1 MDSFNLITELKVL
14 SQRLPIEQSWLL
26 FLQLFWVGA
35 IFAVLF
41 LPVKNRLN
49 FSSKTL
55 KIGLVIAAFVPILN
69 YLCFAITYLTSPTFA
84 DPAEANVASV
94 SWLFQTGHPLY
105 PALDAAERYINNYG
119 SCLYIVQGLFLNVL
133 QPSFFSVKLAGCLAG
148 ILSLFVSFLLF
159 KQRLNFSLAILGCGL
174 TSLWFLALT
183 SATGLVTSSFWV
195 RPDSLLLLCTTAGL
209 FLAAYGNKWS
219 ALIGSAIALGISTN
233 LKITAML
240 HFLPIYVLLLQRF
253 GVGCTCVSF
262 IGAGAVALA
271 PFMLYSNVSLTNY
284 LTWLHQVGNKGINPE
299 QVTKNLLWMGYIS
312 VPTAIAALQLLC
324 TNARYFRQW
333 LWQHG
338 AYLLVLIS
346 CIGVTAIAGAT
357 RGALE
362 NNMLPFVPLF
372 IYLLSDL
379 INKSLQ
385 PHEHSHK
392 QWLKFV
398 TSFSISAALAF
409 IVSISLT
416 VYSTEVPLLRLVNG
430 TNNPLEPG
438 KANRVVQDLERVMQ
452 VYGKDAASE
461 SQGISMGYGSSYPLA
476 AYRPALV
483 FANNPYLL
491 DSASLMEMQ
500 ASGLNNT
507 PENTLNAIRTCQIR
521 RWLIPKNEKPFE
533 VYSYYPPLQKLF
545 SDQFKQEFKQR
556 YERQEQTEFY
566 DIWVCKKKS

>member
-1 MDSFNLITELKVL
+1 MNSFNPFINLTTFL

-26 FLQLFWVGA
+26 FLQFGLVGA
-35 IFAVLF
+35 IFTVLL
-41 LPVKNRLN
+41 LPIKTRLN
-49 FSSKTL
+49 L
-55 KIGLVIAAFVPILN
+55 KSRKVQIGFVIAAFAPILN
-69 YLCFAITYLTSPTFA
+69 YLCFVITYLASPTFA

-119 SCLYIVQGLFLNVL
+119 SSLYIIQGLFLNVL

-195 RPDSLLLLCTTAGL
+195 RPDSLLLLCTTVGL
-209 FLAAYGNKWS
+209 FLAAYGNKWG

-233 LKITAML
+233 LKITALL

-253 GVGCTCVSF
+253 GLGYTFVSF
-262 IGAGAVALA
+262 IGSGAVALA
-271 PFMLYSNVSLTNY
+271 PFMLCSNVSLTNY
-284 LTWLHQVGNKGINPE
+284 LIWLRQVGHKGINPE

-324 TNARYFRQW
+324 TNAQYFQQW

-338 AYLLVLIS
+338 AYLLVLIP

-379 INKSLQ
+379 IEKSSQ
-385 PHEHSHK
+385 PHERSHK
-392 QWLKFV
+392 QWVKFV
-398 TSFSISAALAF
+398 TFLSISAALAF

-430 TNNPLEPG
+430 TSNPLELG
-438 KANRVVQDLERVMQ
+438 KANRVVQDLKRVMQ
-452 VYGKDAASE
+452 VYGKSE
-461 SQGISMGYGSSYPLA
+461 ANDNGIAMGYGSSYPLA
-476 AYRPALV
+476 AYRPMLV

-507 PENTLNAIRTCQIR
+507 PENTLNAIRTCRIQS
-521 RWLIPKNEKPFE
+521 WLIPKNEKPFE

-545 SDQFKQEFKQR
+545 SDQFKQEFRQQ
-556 YERQEQTEFY
+556 YERREQTEFY
-566 DIWVCKKKS
+566 DVWVCKNQS

>member
-1 MDSFNLITELKVL
+1 MDSFNPLTKLTTFL

-26 FLQLFWVGA
+26 FLQLCLIGVML
-35 IFAVLF
+35 AVLF
-41 LPVKNRLN
+41 LPI
-49 FSSKTL
+49 KTRPNL
-55 KIGLVIAAFVPILN
+55 KSRNVQIGFAIAAFLPILN
-69 YLCFAITYLTSPTFA
+69 YLGLTITYLASPTFA

-119 SCLYIVQGLFLNVL
+119 SCLYIIQGLFLKVF

-148 ILSLFVSFLLF
+148 ISSLFVSFLLF
-159 KQRLNFSLAILGCGL
+159 KQRLNFRLAMLGCGL

-195 RPDSLLLLCTTAGL
+195 RPDSLLLLCTTVGL

-219 ALIGSAIALGISTN
+219 AIVGSAIALGISTN
-233 LKITAML
+233 LKITALL
-240 HFLPIYVLLLQRF
+240 HFLPTYVLLLQRF
-253 GVGCTCVSF
+253 GIVYTLASL
-262 IGAGAVALA
+262 IGSGVVAIA
-271 PFMLYSNVSLTNY
+271 PFMLFSNVSLTNY
-284 LTWLHQVGNKGINPE
+284 LTWLRQVGHKGINAE

-312 VPTAIAALQLLC
+312 VPTGIAALQLLC

-333 LWQHG
+333 LWRHG
-338 AYLLVLIS
+338 GYLLVLIA
-346 CIGVTAIAGAT
+346 CIGVAAIAGAT

-362 NNMLPFVPLF
+362 NNMLPFVPLL

-379 INKSLQ
+379 IEKSFCSCEKANKL
-385 PHEHSHK
+385 HHTI
-392 QWLKFV
+392 V

-416 VYSTEVPLLRLVNG
+416 VYSTEAPLVSRLTDGSSNS
-430 TNNPLEPG
+430 
-438 KANRVVQDLERVMQ
+438 VVQDLERVMET
-452 VYGKDAASE
+452 YKKSADNDN
-461 SQGISMGYGSSYPLA
+461 QGIAMGYGSSYPLA

-500 ASGLNNT
+500 AAGLNNT
-507 PENTLNAIRTCQIR
+507 PESTLNAIRTCQIQY
-521 RWLIPKNEKPFE
+521 WLIPKNEKPFE

-545 SDQFKQEFKQR
+545 SNQFRQAFRQQ

-566 DIWVCKKKS
+566 DIWICKKQS